1 MSNKLSWRDALKQ
14 FNDNRVKE
22 GGKYTIPKKGT
33 SEYASVR
40 KLMGDD
46 VDAVPLQ
53 PNKTI
58 TGQEPPGKSTGKPR
72 PPSKSRTPKDKQETP
87 LPTKEKPLWN
97 DESKPVEKTTKLKPP
112 KKNIK
117 QEYVMNDKKELV
129 LVSETQIPPDGPET
143 IKENI
148 KKHKSNKKS
157 VATQTEPVSPK
168 DADFVVQMK

>member
-1 MSNKLSWRDALKQ
+1 MNNKLSWRDALKQ

-33 SEYASVR
+33 PEYASVR

-58 TGQEPPGKSTGKPR
+58 TGQDPTNLVSGQNAPGKSTGKPR
-72 PPSKSRTPKDKQETP
+72 PPSKSRTPKDKQETT

-97 DESKPVEKTTKLKPP
+97 DEPTPVEKTTKLKPP
-112 KKNIK
+112 KKNIPP
-117 QEYVMNDKKELV
+117 VN
-129 LVSETQIPPDGPET
+129 SEEV

-148 KKHKSNKKS
+148 KKQKSKKKT
-157 VATQTEPVSPK
+157 VATQTEPVETK
-168 DADFVVQMK
+168 DEDFILNIK

>member
-33 SEYASVR
+33 PEYASVR

-72 PPSKSRTPKDKQETP
+72 DQSKSRTPKDKQETP

-97 DESKPVEKTTKLKPP
+97 DEPTPVEKTTKLKPP
-112 KKNIK
+112 KKNK
-117 QEYVMNDKKELV
+117 PPVN
-129 LVSETQIPPDGPET
+129 SEEVIQ
-143 IKENI
+143 ENI
-148 KKHKSNKKS
+148 KKQKSKKKTA
-157 VATQTEPVSPK
+157 ATQTEPVETK
-168 DADFVVQMK
+168 DEDFILNIK

>member
-14 FNDNRVKE
+14 FNDDRTKQ

-33 SEYASVR
+33 PEYASVR

-58 TGQEPPGKSTGKPR
+58 TGQDPTNLVSGQNAPSKSTGKPR
-72 PPSKSRTPKDKQETP
+72 DQSKSRTPKEKQEAP

-97 DESKPVEKTTKLKPP
+97 DEPTPVEKTTKLKPP
-112 KKNIK
+112 KKNIPP
-117 QEYVMNDKKELV
+117 VN
-129 LVSETQIPPDGPET
+129 SEEV

-148 KKHKSNKKS
+148 KKQKPNKKS
-157 VATQTEPVSPK
+157 VSTQTEPVETK
-168 DADFVVQMK
+168 DDDFILNIK

>member
-1 MSNKLSWRDALKQ
+1 MNNKLSWRDALKQ

-33 SEYASVR
+33 PEYASVR

-58 TGQEPPGKSTGKPR
+58 TGQNAPGKSTGKPR
-72 PPSKSRTPKDKQETP
+72 EPSKSRTPKEKQE

-97 DESKPVEKTTKLKPP
+97 DEPKPIEKTTKLKNPT
-112 KKNIK
+112 KNVR
-117 QEYVMNDKKELV
+117 QEYIMNDKKELV
-129 LVSETQIPPDGPET
+129 LVSEKYIPPET

-148 KKHKSNKKS
+148 KKQKSNKKS
-157 VATQTEPVSPK
+157 VAAQTQPVETK
-168 DADFVVQMK
+168 DEDFILNIK

>member
-14 FNDNRVKE
+14 FNDDRIKE

-33 SEYASVR
+33 PEYASVR
-40 KLMGDD
+40 KMMGDD

-58 TGQEPPGKSTGKPR
+58 TGQDPPGKSTGKPR

-97 DESKPVEKTTKLKPP
+97 DEPTPVEKTTKLKPP
-112 KKNIK
+112 KKNTPPVNSEEVIQENTKK
-117 QEYVMNDKKELV
+117 Q
-129 LVSETQIPPDGPET
+129 
-143 IKENI
+143 
-148 KKHKSNKKS
+148 KSNKKS
-157 VATQTEPVSPK
+157 VATQTQPVETK
-168 DADFVVQMK
+168 DEDFILNIK

>member
-1 MSNKLSWRDALKQ
+1 MNNKLSWRDALKQ

-33 SEYASVR
+33 PEYASVR

-58 TGQEPPGKSTGKPR
+58 TGQEPTNLVSGQNAPGKSTGKPR
-72 PPSKSRTPKDKQETP
+72 DPSKSRTPKEKQEAP

-97 DESKPVEKTTKLKPP
+97 DEPTPVEKTTKLKPP
-112 KKNIK
+112 KKNTPPVNSEEVIQENTKK
-117 QEYVMNDKKELV
+117 Q
-129 LVSETQIPPDGPET
+129 
-143 IKENI
+143 
-148 KKHKSNKKS
+148 KSNKKS
-157 VATQTEPVSPK
+157 VATQTQPVETK
-168 DADFVVQMK
+168 DGDFILNIK

>member
-1 MSNKLSWRDALKQ
+1 MNNKLSWRDALKQ
-14 FNDNRVKE
+14 INDNRVKE

-33 SEYASVR
+33 PEYASVR

-72 PPSKSRTPKDKQETP
+72 APSKSRTPKQKQEP
-87 LPTKEKPLWN
+87 PFPSKEKPLWSDEPKPKSKKSKQNVLQEFELN
-97 DESKPVEKTTKLKPP
+97 D
-112 KKNIK
+112 K
-117 QEYVMNDKKELV
+117 QELV
-129 LVSETQIPPDGPET
+129 QVNEKPSEE
-143 IKENI
+143 KI
-148 KKHKSNKKS
+148 KKSKSKKKS

-168 DADFVVQMK
+168 PSDFVLELQ